1 VKERILQTLRDLRA
15 YALGKNLDVVIFYH
29 EEDSYLMRFAN
40 SAVSLNTNEHLIRL
54 EISAYEGRKRASYE
68 MITGL
73 DQIEDMKHGVDT
85 AAEMA
90 KHAQPLNYDPTIPAY
105 SEDFIDESFFDAA
118 LAELSNEERL
128 AYINQAVAGFET
140 AEIQVSGAF
149 SCGANT
155 TALIS
160 TRSPYLQYIK
170 TSDAQ
175 ISIVVSHSRLKWEII
190 GERSAQRKTDLDP
203 ADLHADLAFLLQHY
217 QGDTPV
223 QLPLG
228 SYDIVFGPAAIGDL
242 VSMMNWIGFSGGALK
257 RGFSFTTEAQLG
269 TRLLSEKFSLTDD
282 PTERQTFPWQRDLMG
297 MARKPFPI
305 FVKGVFK
312 AYTWDQDDADE
323 FGARPTGHTVMH
335 KSLVVS
341 AGEVPVRSLAELA
354 AMPRDKDI
362 LYIPYLHYMNFV
374 NPSKGLVTGSSR
386 FGALLL
392 KKDGTVEL
400 PYNVRVT
407 QSLLDLFGDKVA
419 WLSQTQVVNNTSSS
433 YGARNPTAIVVPAF
447 MRVNDLEIS
456 QSNPSW

>member
-1 VKERILQTLRDLRA
+1 MKERILQTLRDLRA

-73 DQIEDMKHGVDT
+73 DQIDDMKHGVDA

-140 AEIQVSGAF
+140 PEIQVSGAF

-175 ISIVVSHSRLKWEII
+175 ISIVV
-190 GERSAQRKTDLDP
+190 
-203 ADLHADLAFLLQHY
+203 
-217 QGDTPV
+217 
-223 QLPLG
+223 
-228 SYDIVFGPAAIGDL
+228 
-242 VSMMNWIGFSGGALK
+242 
-257 RGFSFTTEAQLG
+257 
-269 TRLLSEKFSLTDD
+269 
-282 PTERQTFPWQRDLMG
+282 
-297 MARKPFPI
+297 
-305 FVKGVFK
+305 
-312 AYTWDQDDADE
+312 
-323 FGARPTGHTVMH
+323 
-335 KSLVVS
+335 
-341 AGEVPVRSLAELA
+341 
-354 AMPRDKDI
+354 
-362 LYIPYLHYMNFV
+362 
-374 NPSKGLVTGSSR
+374 
-386 FGALLL
+386 
-392 KKDGTVEL
+392 
-400 PYNVRVT
+400 
-407 QSLLDLFGDKVA
+407 
-419 WLSQTQVVNNTSSS
+419 
-433 YGARNPTAIVVPAF
+433 
-447 MRVNDLEIS
+447 
-456 QSNPSW
+456 